1 MDTEE
6 EQDVSSLCDIDNT
19 MGTCL
24 SWANCTSTGYI
35 ANWTEQNCQ
44 PESVKRSKD
53 LMLTSL
59 GIVGIAGFSLN
70 VLVLST
76 FLYLYFCKNRIRR
89 KFNREFS
96 LTSNPLIVL
105 FSHLCFCDLLYACV
119 GVPSYVMVY
128 AYGYF
133 PLSHDFCRT
142 IVFFRDSIA
151 YADFTTLAVTA
162 ACIAWNY
169 WFTSRKI
176 EKKRTMFGLIFL
188 IWVECI
194 ILTSFPYFG
203 WYGQFGFDPIHGKCH
218 LVECDED
225 SENGKIK
232 PSILIN
238 TIERT
243 TMMTVHHN
251 TRYQQSS
258 SHSATSS
265 SSYRFMW
272 SSSFL

>member
-1 MDTEE
+1 ML
-6 EQDVSSLCDIDNT
+6 VS
-19 MGTCL
+19 
-24 SWANCTSTGYI
+24 
-35 ANWTEQNCQ
+35 
-44 PESVKRSKD
+44 
-53 LMLTSL
+53 
-59 GIVGIAGFSLN
+59 
-70 VLVLST
+70 
-76 FLYLYFCKNRIRR
+76 
-89 KFNREFS
+89 
-96 LTSNPLIVL
+96 
-105 FSHLCFCDLLYACV
+105 
-119 GVPSYVMVY
+119 
-128 AYGYF
+128 
-133 PLSHDFCRT
+133 
-142 IVFFRDSIA
+142 A

-238 TIERT
+238 TIGEGIPF
-243 TMMTVHHN
+243 VIVIIS
-251 TRYQQSS
+251 Y
-258 SHSATSS
+258 SAVFLKLREDDNDDSTSQYKIS
-265 SSYRFMW
+265 TIILTFCYFIFILPNYVVELIPVIPNKVSCNK
-272 SSSFL
+272 L